1 MNEHVNDI
9 RSIEKYIDSLKIDKS
24 AKDVFKKCVS
34 YIQKSDDEMD
44 RMRKKLNELM
54 NSSDLLVYEKRELE
68 AKYINVKNHLTA
80 SRKKCT
86 MRDTR
91 IHELEAEVSAIRKK
105 SGLDDRLRSLESRC
119 DQYRSMSKRLKRERD
134 ELKKQVRKLAD
145 ENRMLR
151 ENLART
157 RIAAMALNDGGDNE

>member
-157 RIAAMALNDGGDNE
+157 RIAAMALKDGGDNE